1 MKCSTT
7 ISGNNNLRYN
17 STNGQKFGKENMNIL
32 FSTKQTSLAGKL
44 DIYSKKGVLVWVK
57 YLNSLSFPHRRDVT
71 KLRISSH
78 IF

>member
-17 STNGQKFGKENMNIL
+17 STNVQKFGKKNMNKL
-32 FSTKQTSLAGKL
+32 FSSKQTSLADKF
-44 DIYSKKGVLVWVK
+44 DIYSKKGVLVLVK
-57 YLNSLSFPHRRDVT
+57 YLDSLSFPRRRDVT
-71 KLRISSH
+71 KLRILSH